1 MNYYHICTNALRSS
15 LLFRDSE
22 DYITGINYLALC
34 AFIYRNIEICAYC
47 MMSNHLHIVVQGD
60 AETAKK
66 FITGFKRRYSL
77 WMTRKYNEYKTLKNV
92 PAIIKV
98 IDNKEYLKQVIAYVL
113 RNPIA
118 AGINVNPFEYKW
130 SSAGAYFGH
139 DEDGLGGK
147 SIRSSDIKS
156 IRSSDINCRAKSICG
171 CDSLRL
177 NESRRLFKTK
187 TRIPESINPVT
198 ISGHMVDMKSFVNY
212 IEVEGLF
219 RTSKSFM
226 YFMSKDLD
234 SEIESQLSMHKKIVF
249 QDSFVA
255 KAVVGI
261 CEERFNVSRANDLNV
276 AGRCKLIST
285 LKRRFNSLPKQIA
298 RVLNLDLDIVMQ
310 LY

>member
-1 MNYYHICTNALRSS
+1 MNYYHVCTNALKSS

-34 AFIYRNIEICAYC
+34 AFIYQNIEILAYC
-47 MMSNHLHIVVQGD
+47 MMSNHLHIVVKGD
-60 AETAKK
+60 AETGKK
-66 FITGFKRRYSL
+66 FMTGFKRRYSL
-77 WMTRKYNEYKTLKNV
+77 WMTKKYNEYKTLKNV

-113 RNPIA
+113 RNPVA

-130 SSAGAYFGH
+130 SSAGAYFAH
-139 DEDGLGGK
+139 DEDGIASK
-147 SIRSSDIKS
+147 SV
-156 IRSSDINCRAKSICG
+156 NN
-171 CDSLRL
+171 SLRL

-198 ISGHMVDMKSFVNY
+198 ISGHTVDMKSFVNY

-219 RTSKSFM
+219 RTSKAFM
-226 YFMSKDLD
+226 YFMAKDLD
-234 SEIESQLSMHKKIVF
+234 SEIESQLSMRKKIVF

-261 CEERFNVSRANDLNV
+261 CEERFNVSHVNDLNI
-276 AGRCKLIST
+276 ADRCMLISI
-285 LKRRFNSLPKQIA
+285 LKRRFNSSPKQIA
-298 RVLNLDLDIVMQ
+298 RVLNLNPDIVMQ

>member
-34 AFIYRNIEICAYC
+34 AFIYQNIEILAYC
-47 MMSNHLHIVVQGD
+47 MMSNHLHIVVKGD
-60 AETAKK
+60 AETGKK
-66 FITGFKRRYSL
+66 FMTGFKRRYSL
-77 WMTRKYNEYKTLKNV
+77 WMTKKYNEYKTLKNV

-113 RNPIA
+113 RNPVA

-139 DEDGLGGK
+139 DEGGLAD
-147 SIRSSDIKS
+147 RSV
-156 IRSSDINCRAKSICG
+156 NNN
-171 CDSLRL
+171 LRL

-198 ISGHMVDMKSFVNY
+198 ISGHTVDMKSFVNY

-219 RTSKSFM
+219 RTSKAFM
-226 YFMSKDLD
+226 YFMAKDLD
-234 SEIESQLSMHKKIVF
+234 SEIESQLNMRKKMVF

-261 CEERFNVSRANDLNV
+261 CEERFNVSHVNDLNV
-276 AGRCKLIST
+276 ADRCMLIST
-285 LKRRFNSLPKQIA
+285 LKRRFNSSPKQIA
-298 RVLNLDLDIVMQ
+298 RVLNLNPDIVMQ

>member
-34 AFIYRNIEICAYC
+34 AFIYQNIEILAYC
-47 MMSNHLHIVVQGD
+47 MMSNHLHIVVKGD
-60 AETAKK
+60 AETGKK
-66 FITGFKRRYSL
+66 FMTGFKRRYSL
-77 WMTRKYNEYKTLKNV
+77 WMTKKYNEYKTLKNV

-113 RNPIA
+113 RNLVA

-130 SSAGAYFGH
+130 SSAGAYFAH
-139 DEDGLGGK
+139 DEDDIASKGL
-147 SIRSSDIKS
+147 RSG
-156 IRSSDINCRAKSICG
+156 DINCRAKSICSG
-171 CDSLRL
+171 YSLRL

-198 ISGHMVDMKSFVNY
+198 ISGHTVDMKSFVNY

-219 RTSKSFM
+219 RTSKAFM
-226 YFMSKDLD
+226 YFMAKDLD
-234 SEIESQLSMHKKIVF
+234 SEIESQLSMRKKIVF

-261 CEERFNVSRANDLNV
+261 CEERFNVSHVNDLNV
-276 AGRCKLIST
+276 ADRCMLIST
-285 LKRRFNSLPKQIA
+285 LKRRFNSSPKQIA
-298 RVLNLDLDIVMQ
+298 RVLNLNPDIVMQ

>member
-1 MNYYHICTNALRSS
+1 MRKKNEMNYYHICTNALKSS

-34 AFIYRNIEICAYC
+34 AFIYQNIEILAYC
-47 MMSNHLHIVVQGD
+47 MMSNHLHIVVKGD
-60 AETAKK
+60 AETGKK
-66 FITGFKRRYSL
+66 FMTGFKRRYSL
-77 WMTRKYNEYKTLKNV
+77 WMTKKYNEYKTLKNV

-113 RNPIA
+113 RNPVA

-130 SSAGAYFGH
+130 SSAGAYFAH
-139 DEDGLGGK
+139 DEDCIAGK
-147 SIRSSDIKS
+147 SV
-156 IRSSDINCRAKSICG
+156 NN
-171 CDSLRL
+171 SLRL

-198 ISGHMVDMKSFVNY
+198 ISGHTVDMKSFVNY

-219 RTSKSFM
+219 RTSKAFM
-226 YFMSKDLD
+226 YFMAKDLD
-234 SEIESQLSMHKKIVF
+234 SEIESQLSMHKKIMF

-261 CEERFNVSRANDLNV
+261 CEERFNVSHVNDLNV
-276 AGRCKLIST
+276 ADRCMLIST
-285 LKRRFNSLPKQIA
+285 LKRRFNSSPKQIA
-298 RVLNLDLDIVMQ
+298 RVLNLALDIVMQ

>member
-1 MNYYHICTNALRSS
+1 MKSS

-34 AFIYRNIEICAYC
+34 AFIYQNIEILAYC
-47 MMSNHLHIVVQGD
+47 MMSNHLHIVVKGD
-60 AETAKK
+60 AETGKK
-66 FITGFKRRYSL
+66 FMTGFKRRYSL
-77 WMTRKYNEYKTLKNV
+77 WMTKKYNEYKTLKNV
-92 PAIIKV
+92 PAIVKL

-113 RNPIA
+113 RNPVA

-139 DEDGLGGK
+139 DEDGIASK
-147 SIRSSDIKS
+147 SV
-156 IRSSDINCRAKSICG
+156 NN
-171 CDSLRL
+171 SLRL

-198 ISGHMVDMKSFVNY
+198 ISGHTVDMKSFVNY

-219 RTSKSFM
+219 RTSKAFM
-226 YFMSKDLD
+226 YFMAKDLD
-234 SEIESQLSMHKKIVF
+234 SEIESQLSMRKKIVF

-261 CEERFNVSRANDLNV
+261 CEERFNVSHVNDLNI
-276 AGRCKLIST
+276 ADRCMLISI
-285 LKRRFNSLPKQIA
+285 LKRRFNSSPKQIA
-298 RVLNLDLDIVMQ
+298 RLLNLNPDIVMQ

>member
-1 MNYYHICTNALRSS
+1 MNYYHICTNALKSS

-34 AFIYRNIEICAYC
+34 AFIYQNIEILAYC
-47 MMSNHLHIVVQGD
+47 MMSNHLHIVVKGD
-60 AETAKK
+60 AETGKK
-66 FITGFKRRYSL
+66 FMTGFKRRYSL
-77 WMTRKYNEYKTLKNV
+77 WMTKKYNEYKTLKNV

-113 RNPIA
+113 RNPVA

-130 SSAGAYFGH
+130 SSAGAYFAH
-139 DEDGLGGK
+139 DEDGVASK
-147 SIRSSDIKS
+147 SV
-156 IRSSDINCRAKSICG
+156 NN
-171 CDSLRL
+171 SLRL

-198 ISGHMVDMKSFVNY
+198 ISGHTVDMKSFVNY
-212 IEVEGLF
+212 IEAEGLF
-219 RTSKSFM
+219 RTSKAFM
-226 YFMSKDLD
+226 YFMDKDLD

-261 CEERFNVSRANDLNV
+261 CEERFNVSYLNDLNV
-276 AGRCKLIST
+276 ADRCTLISI
-285 LKRRFNSLPKQIA
+285 LKRRFNSSPKQIA
-298 RVLNLDLDIVMQ
+298 RLLNLNPDIVMQ

>member
-47 MMSNHLHIVVQGD
+47 MMSNHLHIVVKGD

-156 IRSSDINCRAKSICG
+156 ICG

-234 SEIESQLSMHKKIVF
+234 SEIESQLSMPLVSGKIP
-249 QDSFVA
+249 D
-255 KAVVGI
+255 
-261 CEERFNVSRANDLNV
+261 
-276 AGRCKLIST
+276 
-285 LKRRFNSLPKQIA
+285 
-298 RVLNLDLDIVMQ
+298 
-310 LY
+310 